1 MSLFAD
7 NDAGTTPD
15 SPSGKPSENSTPELA
30 HTDGGYAAQTAHYDF
45 NSASFGT
52 QELFIGICGLIGAGK
67 TTLAESLANKMNI
80 PVYYEPVADNIYL
93 EDFYADMRKYAFPL
107 QIYLL
112 NKRFKQQQQIVWY
125 VCAPPDGIDYL

>member
-1 MSLFAD
+1 MSLFSDEVA
-7 NDAGTTPD
+7 TPPE
-15 SPSGKPSENSTPELA
+15 SPSGKSSAHSTPELSRL
-30 HTDGGYAAQTAHYDF
+30 DSSYALQTSAYDF

-67 TTLAESLANKMNI
+67 TTLAEALAQKMNL

-93 EDFYADMRKYAFPL
+93 EDFYGDMAKYAFPL

-112 NKRFKQQQQIVWY
+112 NKRFKQQQQIVW
-125 VCAPPDGIDYL
+125 